1 MTSTYSFSHQ
11 RESQGCVKQAAIN
24 RRRQKSQRVWMW
36 SSGKSW
42 KNSRQSGA
50 DWLLASFC
58 VLVFHFV
65 TMQRLWVLLQMSFT
79 RFMQM
84 ALICMKERS
93 PSFNFAPTSRDTWH
107 PEMQNG
113 VAFNAASHLLAV
125 RAGHVSLNEAC
136 GLSPGPYSVCLP
148 FPLPAC
154 RRQTHNRSD
163 RIRWHS
169 QTLQACAAAALSH
182 S

>member
-11 RESQGCVKQAAIN
+11 RESQGCVKQVAIN
-24 RRRQKSQRVWMW
+24 RWRQKSQCIWMW

-42 KNSRQSGA
+42 RNSEQYGPTKVLV
-50 DWLLASFC
+50 WLLASFC
-58 VLVFHFV
+58 LLVFHFV

-84 ALICMKERS
+84 TLICMKERS
-93 PSFNFAPTSRDTWH
+93 PSFNLAPTSRDTWH

-136 GLSPGPYSVCLP
+136 GLCPAPILSLSSLPPSSVP
-148 FPLPAC
+148 TPDT
-154 RRQTHNRSD
+154 Q
-163 RIRWHS
+163 
-169 QTLQACAAAALSH
+169 
-182 S
+182 